1 LNVDVGELRT
11 LGDVERF
18 VGMEERVVKSGTGG
32 SCRERI
38 EDFLV
43 MEKPSESTYIPLTMV
58 GRCPGC
64 GDYHRGKRCPR
75 CGSTLSK
82 SKLYPSYGGKGGHTL
97 FVLEKYDWDTWKAV
111 RRIGRELRR
120 RDKAF
125 GIAGMKD
132 KRAVTSQRVTV
143 RGVPPEALRRID
155 VKDIVVTPLG
165 RVRRK
170 LRPGD
175 LWGNRFVITVRDAD
189 VDALETAI
197 HVIKDLG
204 GVPNFFGVQRFGSRR
219 PVTHVVGKYVVKEDW
234 ERAIYEFLTMEFPR
248 ESEDAIRA
256 RRWLRENW
264 GDFEGALE
272 VFPRFLDY
280 EREILEHL
288 ARYPNDYVNAFR
300 RLPYWIRRMFVHA
313 YQSYLF
319 NRILSERMRRGLP
332 LGEPVEGDIVRN
344 GLPTIPLPG
353 FRTELADGEPGD
365 IERSVLEEEGVEPSD
380 FEIRSM
386 PEISAG
392 GDRKPALLRVH
403 RLSAEVIAD
412 DVYVV
417 TFSLPR
423 GGYATSFLRE
433 LMGPEG
439 VYAD

>member
-1 LNVDVGELRT
+1 MNVRVDDLRT
-11 LGDVERF
+11 LRDVEVF
-18 VGMEERVVKSGTGG
+18 VGMEERMITSGTGG
-32 SCRERI
+32 TCRERI

-58 GRCPGC
+58 GECPTC
-64 GDYHRGKRCPR
+64 GDYHRGSKCPR
-75 CGSTLSK
+75 CGSELRK
-82 SKLYPSYGGKGGHTL
+82 ARLYPSYGGRGRHTL

-120 RDKAF
+120 RDKDF

-132 KRAVTSQRVTV
+132 KRAVTAQRVTV
-143 RGVPPEALRRID
+143 RGVPPEALERVR
-155 VKDIVVTPLG
+155 VKDMVVVPMG
-165 RVRRK
+165 RTRRK

-175 LWGNRFVITVRDAD
+175 LWGNRFVITVRGAD
-189 VDALETAI
+189 VDSLETAV
-197 HVIKDLG
+197 HAVREAG

-219 PVTHVVGKYVVKEDW
+219 PVTHVVGRYVVKEDW
-234 ERAIYEFLTMEFPR
+234 ERAVYEFLTLEFPR
-248 ESEDAIRA
+248 ESEEAIEA

-264 GDFEGALE
+264 GEFEKALE

-332 LGEPVEGDIVRN
+332 LDEPVEGDVVRG
-344 GLPTIPLPG
+344 GLPTVPLPG
-353 FRTELADGEPGD
+353 FRTGLADGEPGD
-365 IERSVLEEEGVEPSD
+365 VERTVLEEEGVEPSD

-392 GDRKPALLRVH
+392 GDRKPALLRV
-403 RLSAEVIAD
+403 RGLSVDVVSE

-417 TFSLPR
+417 RFSLPR